1 MFNQHC
7 YYEITWKLILV
18 KSQIEREKMKLRDHH
33 FRDYEKKFVKV
44 SNSGNVLAKM
54 GAADVREPFIG
65 YMYVDNNRGVTLR
78 LLGNTE
84 NEAHEK
90 YIKEKVSVVRY
101 DLIED
106 FDIEIME
113 EEIPSFEIIRENTD
127 EHYGEAHIEKVRDR
141 IEIDNLRSRAYPD
154 DVEIVIPYKEGYV
167 EKMWVRSYDYI
178 VKENIY
184 IFSLLK
190 DSCYD
195 ESLKKGELIACKYF
209 KKNNAEALIFF
220 GRVEAL

>member
-1 MFNQHC
+1 
-7 YYEITWKLILV
+7 
-18 KSQIEREKMKLRDHH
+18 MKLRDHH
-33 FRDYEKKFVKV
+33 FRDYEKKFVEV
-44 SNSGNVLAKM
+44 SNSGNVLSKM
-54 GAADVREPFIG
+54 GEEDVKEPFIG

-84 NEAHEK
+84 NEVHEK
-90 YIKEKVSVVRY
+90 YLKEKISVAGY

-106 FDIEIME
+106 FDIEIIQ
-113 EEIPSFEIIRENTD
+113 EEIPSLEIIRKHTD
-127 EHYGEAHIEKVRDR
+127 KHYGEAHIEKVRDR

-178 VKENIY
+178 LKENIY

-220 GRVEAL
+220 GKVEAL

>member
-1 MFNQHC
+1 
-7 YYEITWKLILV
+7 
-18 KSQIEREKMKLRDHH
+18 MKLRDHH
-33 FRDYEKKFVKV
+33 FRDYEKKFVEV

-78 LLGNTE
+78 LLGNAE

-106 FDIEIME
+106 FDIEIIQ
-113 EEIPSFEIIRENTD
+113 EEIPSLEIIRKLTD
-127 EHYGEAHIEKVRDR
+127 KHYGEVHIEKVRDR

-178 VKENIY
+178 VKENMY